1 MKKIQ
6 THTKGFSIIEVIVF
20 TSMLSVV
27 LVAAVGYTVRLVFT
41 MTHNRH
47 KLMATHYVE
56 EVKEWLNGERES
68 DWEQFQNRSTLGG
81 TTYCI
86 NNVLQLNTTL
96 ASLIPGPCGF
106 TGVVGTPPQIYQR
119 QLILS
124 KDSNETATRVFAV
137 IQVSWRDEG
146 VLYTEE
152 IETVYSVWE

>member
-56 EVKEWLNGERES
+56 EVKEWYVKER
-68 DWEQFQNRSTLGG
+68 F
-81 TTYCI
+81 
-86 NNVLQLNTTL
+86 
-96 ASLIPGPCGF
+96 
-106 TGVVGTPPQIYQR
+106 
-119 QLILS
+119 
-124 KDSNETATRVFAV
+124 K
-137 IQVSWRDEG
+137 
-146 VLYTEE
+146 
-152 IETVYSVWE
+152 